1 VLFHRFSF
9 DFASVC
15 HPQHTQ
21 SDVTNKLY
29 GSASVCVF
37 VRVYNYIYIHYNMCL
52 YNNNNVQMACCC
64 RYYWNLFIFH
74 RLLVPIYI
82 FFYTRRHNI
91 YLLFPGRFTQ
101 SNCTFLSYR
110 THTYT
115 HTILLLMSVH
125 YYIITGA
132 FIVCMQYNGQCRRF
146 RRPSRSAL

>member
-1 VLFHRFSF
+1 
-9 DFASVC
+9 
-15 HPQHTQ
+15 
-21 SDVTNKLY
+21 
-29 GSASVCVF
+29 
-37 VRVYNYIYIHYNMCL
+37 MCL
-52 YNNNNVQMACCC
+52 YNNNNNVQMACCC

-74 RLLVPIYI
+74 RLLVPIYSSI
-82 FFYTRRHNI
+82 RVVII

-146 RRPSRSAL
+146 RRPSRRAL